1 MLKVIDEFPGFAEC
15 TAMLRKRKSMTQ
27 EAGFFWLQPRAG
39 EFVEPLLAELE
50 TEQDVETQSWIIEL
64 LVYARSV
71 RALPVFL
78 RHLSSPNQSLRV
90 WAEHGLCDLRR
101 TRGKGDA
108 VGFYWKRTSPPILL
122 SADDERLLHETLERI
137 LH

>member
-1 MLKVIDEFPGFAEC
+1 M
-15 TAMLRKRKSMTQ
+15 AMLRKRKLMTQ

-50 TEQDVETQSWIIEL
+50 TEQDVEAQSCIIEL

-78 RHLSSPNQSLRV
+78 RHLSSPYQELARV
-90 WAEHGLCDLRR
+90 GGAWLTRSEADI
-101 TRGKGDA
+101 RGKGGA
-108 VGFYWKRTSPPILL
+108 VGSV
-122 SADDERLLHETLERI
+122 LEAHISSNLAISR
-137 LH
+137 